1 MIKKN
6 KGFTLIETMV
16 VVTVFVLVM
25 SLALAVFMS
34 SIRSQRFSLY
44 EQRLTNQTSYALS
57 YAAKEIRE
65 GKDPANINANYF
77 KNLLPESVNIK
88 DLESETNNNRT
99 TILLHTSTKVEEGTD
114 VNFKLQTTTLSRE

>member
-44 EQRLTNQTSYALS
+44 EQRLANQTSYALS
-57 YAAKEIRE
+57 YAVREIRE
-65 GKDPANINANYF
+65 GEEPNINANYF
-77 KNLLPESVNIK
+77 RDLLPTTVNIEDIK
-88 DLESETNNNRT
+88 VETNNNRT
-99 TILLHTSTKVEEGTD
+99 TILLHTSIKVEEETS
-114 VNFKLQTTTLSRE
+114 VNFKLQTTTLTR